1 MTNEI
6 AEFAKSIALE
16 TGKLLIDKWENSPLK
31 LSSKGFRDVVTDAD
45 IASQKLLTDAILQKY
60 PSHGF
65 LSEEDDGSLPTS
77 GDVIWII
84 DPIDG
89 TSNFS
94 RKSPLFSV
102 SIAAGTP
109 ITAGAD
115 QHQIRNG
122 EIDVFAGVV
131 LDPLRNELFHAT
143 KGGGAW
149 LNNKQIESS
158 STTDPADSIV
168 ALDWPRDPAERA
180 EILQLLNVIVHAT
193 KTTRS
198 IGTAALALSYVAC
211 GRLDAYF
218 HMNLQPWDVAAGA
231 LIVKEAGGRFSDFLG
246 EPWRLGE
253 KSALATNRHLHQA
266 YIDLIQNKPNK

>member
-6 AEFAKSIALE
+6 AEFAKIIALE
-16 TGKLLIDKWENSPLK
+16 TGALLKDKWENSPLK
-31 LSSKGFRDVVTDAD
+31 LSSKGYRDVVTDAD
-45 IASQKLLTDAILQKY
+45 FASQKLLTDAILKKY
-60 PSHGF
+60 PAHGF
-65 LSEEDDGSLPTS
+65 LSEEDDGSLPTT

-94 RKSPLFSV
+94 RKSPIFSV
-102 SIAAGTP
+102 SIAAGFP
-109 ITAGAD
+109 QANND
-115 QHQIRNG
+115 Q
-122 EIDVFAGVV
+122 IDVFAGVV

-149 LNNKQIESS
+149 LNDKPIESS
-158 STTDPADSIV
+158 EITELDDSIV
-168 ALDWPRDPAERA
+168 SLDWPRDPAERE
-180 EILQLLNVIVHAT
+180 EILKLLGVIVHAT

-231 LIVKEAGGRFSDFLG
+231 LIVEEAGGSFSNFLG
-246 EPWRLGE
+246 EPWRLAE
-253 KSALATNRHLHQA
+253 KSALATNQHLHAA
-266 YIDLIQNKPNK
+266 YIDLIQNKLNK